1 MSINLRR
8 HEQRVAAPAAPVR
21 TPQADG
27 GRSLLMRALQD
38 LAGSA
43 RGIIYDVPTDQKP
56 YRARLAAPS
65 VAGSPAWDR
74 YLRTRRQVDDGALT
88 LVISLRPLDD
98 QERRLAVDWGAR
110 YANSFVLVEPRD
122 ASCDLGDAHNSA
134 AVRIAAAIARTPEPG
149 PAAES
154 GWSRGTPLGRLLREL
169 YGRWVYWPS
178 PAADATPD
186 EELLDLGGHVD
197 TLALQLLRAIS
208 QRFPQDAFDRSMTFL
223 LFWERELF
231 GGPVPRVRSVFRT
244 RLGMPILHDPY
255 CADRALR
262 RLVNAGRLPLVGPT
276 AVPRLSYG
284 FGSPVPEELSDEE
297 FERLVMA

>member
-8 HEQRVAAPAAPVR
+8 HEPRGAALAVPVPG
-21 TPQADG
+21 PQASG
-27 GRSLLMRALQD
+27 ERSLLMRALQD

-43 RGIIYDVPTDQKP
+43 RGVIYDVPAGQKP
-56 YRARLAAPS
+56 HRTRPGAPS
-65 VAGSPAWDR
+65 VAGSPAWDQ
-74 YLRTRRQVDDGALT
+74 YIRTRRQVDDGGLT
-88 LVISLRPLDD
+88 LVISLRTLDD
-98 QERRLAVDWGAR
+98 DERRLAVDWGAR
-110 YANSFVLVEPRD
+110 YANSFVLIEPRD
-122 ASCDLGDAHNSA
+122 VLCDLADVDNSA
-134 AVRIAAAIARTPEPG
+134 AIRVADAVARTPDPG
-149 PAAES
+149 PVAES

-178 PAADATPD
+178 PAADAVPE
-186 EELLDLGGHVD
+186 EELLDLGGHGD
-197 TLALQLLRAIS
+197 TLALQLLRAIPR
-208 QRFPQDAFDRSMTFL
+208 RFPQDAFDRSMTFL

-276 AVPRLSYG
+276 EVPRLSYG
-284 FGSPVPEELSDEE
+284 FGSPVPSELTDEE
-297 FERLVMA
+297 FEQLVMA